1 MPIGFWLL
9 LLSVRI
15 FLISIDRGGN
25 LLLLHLERCIA
36 VYSPFLAK
44 RFCTTH
50 SARRSIFL
58 FLTISTI
65 FFGISFPLLYQ
76 IKGVTSKDKCRI
88 RQQASTFIRIYQ
100 SILFIGIPDIL
111 LLSNVFTIYT
121 LIRRRQRLSLSNMNK
136 GEQLQMR
143 VNDVQCSRK
152 QRQLTIMLVTVS
164 LSFYLFTTPA
174 MVVFIKE
181 MRPSG
186 HRNLEKYKRDFL
198 FSQITVVVSELNN
211 AVSSFSIEF
220 LRFTFSFLFRLI
232 FSSIVLLVNVFDMQ
246 HNDSFVNTTDN
257 GDYSIIDIFS
267 AIESIIYRRIS
278 NTV

>member
-1 MPIGFWLL
+1 
-9 LLSVRI
+9 
-15 FLISIDRGGN
+15 
-25 LLLLHLERCIA
+25 
-36 VYSPFLAK
+36 
-44 RFCTTH
+44 
-50 SARRSIFL
+50 
-58 FLTISTI
+58 
-65 FFGISFPLLYQ
+65 
-76 IKGVTSKDKCRI
+76 
-88 RQQASTFIRIYQ
+88 
-100 SILFIGIPDIL
+100 
-111 LLSNVFTIYT
+111 
-121 LIRRRQRLSLSNMNK
+121 MNK

-257 GDYSIIDIFS
+257 GDYSIIDISS